1 MLRCFFLLGILECN
15 VSLTS
20 ALFSFSNLCF
30 KNQEVVSIVLLRY
43 FDVSALWF
51 GLFPMALG
59 GSLVLEILVT
69 LSWSH
74 ISNWMSLTSSH
85 YLCVKFI
92 HILICNWCKHTHTYI
107 HIFTYYTHVG
117 YLYTWIYIDI
127 YTLYACNFIF
137 SFIIYL
143 RFRFYF

>member
-1 MLRCFFLLGILECN
+1 MLDKVRFMLRCFFLLGILECN

-20 ALFSFSNLCF
+20 AQFSFLNLCF

-43 FDVSALWF
+43 FNLCALWF

-74 ISNWMSLTSSH
+74 ISNWMSLTFSH
-85 YLCVKFI
+85 YLCIKLI
-92 HILICNWCKHTHTYI
+92 HILICNWCKHIHTHIYI
-107 HIFTYYTHVG
+107 YIYILHTCRLFVYINLYRYTH
-117 YLYTWIYIDI
+117 
-127 YTLYACNFIF
+127 FICM
-137 SFIIYL
+137 
-143 RFRFYF
+143 